1 MNEDFSKK
9 SRSRTFGKTTLVL
22 AEGVFGHSVD
32 FGLWLTIYITH
43 MSVPQSVSGQNWR
56 AVIAADK
63 FLREINFQVIKNA
76 IQTARKRGWVRIVK
90 RNALPEITKEGER
103 RLASKLPQYDQK
115 RVWDGRMH
123 IVTYDIPE
131 AHKHDREL
139 LRGYLRTIRCGRLQD
154 SVWVTPYNP
163 IDLVRSFAQSHNLHG
178 TIIVSDMGK
187 DGSIGEENLK
197 GLVVRVYGLEKLNE
211 RYEAWIESEEDRGI
225 VDVARMLS
233 FLSILKDDPQLPFAL
248 LPGWWKGDTAYSLM
262 KKELEKVVIKKAIA

>member
-1 MNEDFSKK
+1 MKRK
-9 SRSRTFGKTTLVL
+9 SMGRTVSRAALRL
-22 AEGVFGHSVD
+22 AEGVFGYTVD
-32 FGLWLTIYITH
+32 FGLWVTIYIAH

-56 AVIAADK
+56 AVIAADD
-63 FLREINFQVIKNA
+63 FLRDVNYQVIKNA
-76 IQTARKRGWVRIVK
+76 IQTARKRGWVRVVK

-103 RLASKLPQYDQK
+103 RLASKLPQYDEK

-163 IDLVRSFAQSHNLHG
+163 IDLVRSFAQSHDLHG

-197 GLVVRVYGLEKLNE
+197 GLVVRIYGLEKLND
-211 RYEAWIESEEDRGI
+211 RYEEWITRVKKMESVG
-225 VDVARMLS
+225 ATSLLG
-233 FLSILKDDPQLPFAL
+233 FLAILKDDSQLPFAL
-248 LPGWWKGDTAYSLM
+248 LPEWWKGDTAYKLV
-262 KKELEKVVIKKAIA
+262 KENLVKVVNKKAIA